1 MQAYDEDDVDVN
13 SLRELLEQSKGFYQ
27 QEDDGF
33 EQYEEEEEQK
43 LSKRQM
49 VVGQRKTVQLEGAR
63 AQPFDFDL
71 EEEPIAHAEEA
82 ADEEEENF
90 FEELA

>member
-1 MQAYDEDDVDVN
+1 
-13 SLRELLEQSKGFYQ
+13 
-27 QEDDGF
+27 
-33 EQYEEEEEQK
+33 
-43 LSKRQM
+43 M

-90 FEELA
+90 FEELAQDFSRAQLLGGFSRLADQSRLKREDLFEGEDDRDEAKEDEYDYFF